1 MTKTSCFHD
10 RARQEVNRTRRKVIR
25 RKPEV
30 TKTRME
36 GTRTRM
42 EVTRTRRKVTRTSW
56 EMTRT
61 SWFPGGLEHSW
72 DKELGRIGEISNVF
86 DILPTHHNKLGN
98 RNQP

>member
-25 RKPEV
+25 IKAEV
-30 TKTRME
+30 TK
-36 GTRTRM
+36 TRM

-61 SWFPGGLEHSW
+61 SWFPGGREHSW